1 MKKSGNIMF
10 KNLRQSIRNSLGRYV
25 AIIAIIALGA
35 SIFVGLRTTKSDMV
49 ATGQEYMDAQ
59 NMFDLRLLSTYGWS
73 LEDVERIAALDGVEA
88 AEGVITL
95 DVIASMG
102 AVQTESV
109 YKFYAIP
116 DNLDK
121 VYLQSGRMPESP
133 EECLLDG
140 HYASASALGT
150 TITVSDA
157 NTDATLDS
165 LKHHTLTVVGLVST
179 PLYMDISRGS
189 TTIGNG
195 TVFAYL
201 YLPRECF
208 DVDYYSEIHMTIPG
222 KHQVYSEEYNTAMED
237 MADRLEPLLEPIA
250 QERYER
256 VRREAEEAYAD
267 GLAEYQDGL
276 AEYEDG
282 RREAEEKLEDARLE
296 LLDAQAQVEENRRMI
311 ADGLAALEEGQA
323 ALEEGAITV
332 SQSRQSLAEAKAE
345 AYAQLTGANTE
356 LYENYKTVSSGLRQ
370 VEDGLIQINSGLSQL
385 DSGIAQLE
393 SGLTQLDVSI
403 TLMQTLVEV
412 MDTSI
417 RTAEMAIEQA
427 RQDGAVDEATIAKLE
442 ENLQRLREKQG
453 EYNDSYQ
460 ELLDRRAAY
469 GAQLSQLEA
478 QRAQVQ
484 AQKEELEAQ
493 RATLDEAME
502 QIDAGFLEL
511 EASQAELEK
520 QFAAAEAQIEAGQV
534 QIQTGQL
541 TLDRQRRVLEEGQAE
556 LAEAEEQLKEGWA
569 EYFAGKDEAAR
580 ELSDAQLQLC
590 GALVKLQDARRIID
604 EFRDPDV
611 YALGRTTNVGYL
623 ALDSNSD
630 IVAGV
635 AKVFPAFFLLV
646 AALVCIT
653 TMTRMVEEERT
664 QIGTLKALGYSSFSI
679 ISKYLLYAGSAAVLG
694 CTLGVVIGSVVFPL
708 ILWNAYCMILNL
720 TPHLVLHIDLWLC
733 VPVVLSYTAV
743 CLLVTW
749 YCCYRA
755 LKEVPAELIRPK
767 PPTSGKKI
775 FLEYLPFWNRI
786 SFLNKVM
793 LRNVFRYRQRLLMM
807 LVGIGGCMALLL
819 TGFGIRDSI
828 VDIVSY
834 QYAEVTQFDLEVRFA
849 EGMRPEEQADFRKEI
864 GRYVD
869 NIGFFYETSADMDF
883 ENSTK
888 TVSLISAGEDISSF
902 FDFHAGGEAVPTP
915 GPGQALLSI
924 GIAEKM
930 GIQVGDT
937 VTLRTADME
946 VLKVGV
952 SGIFDNHVYNYA
964 IVSPETVTAQWG
976 ETPENQMAFITVKDS
991 QDAHY
996 ASAKIIDYDGVMSV
1010 TVSQDMAEQ
1019 VSSMLQAMDLV
1030 VATVVFCAGMLAVT
1044 VLYNLTNIN
1053 ITERLREIATIKV
1066 LGFNAVETAAYVFK
1080 ENFLL
1085 TGLGALAGLG
1095 GGWLLLVFVMS
1106 QIQVDMVWFTARLLG
1121 VSYVLSILL
1130 TFLAAVLVDF
1140 VLYFKLERINMAEA
1154 LKSVE

>member
-102 AVQTESV
+102 AAQTGSV

-222 KHQVYSEEYNTAMED
+222 EHQVYSEEYNTAMED

-256 VRREAEEAYAD
+256 VRREAVEAYAD

-345 AYAQLTGANTE
+345 AYAQLTSANTE

-460 ELLDRRAAY
+460 ELLDKRATY

-590 GALVKLQDARRIID
+590 GALVKLQDARRTID

-869 NIGFFYETSADMDF
+869 NIGFFYETSVDMDF

-902 FDFHAGGEAVPTP
+902 FDFHTGGESVPTP

-930 GIQVGDT
+930 GIQVGDV

-946 VLKVGV
+946 VLKVEV

>member
-49 ATGQEYMDAQ
+49 ATGQEYMDTQ
-59 NMFDLRLLSTYGWS
+59 NMFDLRLLSTYGWN
-73 LEDVERIAALDGVEA
+73 LEDVERIAGLDGVEA

-95 DVIASMG
+95 DVIASQG
-102 AVQTESV
+102 EAQAESV

-116 DNLDK
+116 DTMDK

-133 EECLLDG
+133 DECLLDS
-140 HYASASALGT
+140 HYAGDAALGT
-150 TITVSDA
+150 AITVSGA
-157 NTDATLDS
+157 NAEATLDS
-165 LKHHTLTVVGLVST
+165 LKYHTLTVVGLVST

-201 YLPRECF
+201 YLPRDCF
-208 DVDYYSEIHMTIPG
+208 DVDYYSEIHVTIPG
-222 KHQVYSEEYNTAMED
+222 DYRVYTGEYNTAMEEA
-237 MADRLEPLLEPIA
+237 ADKLEPLLEPIA
-250 QERYER
+250 QERYEQ
-256 VRREAEEAYAD
+256 VRREAEDAYAD
-267 GLAEYQDGL
+267 GLEEYRDGL
-276 AEYEDG
+276 AEYLDG
-282 RREAEEKLEDARLE
+282 KREAEETLEEARLE
-296 LLDAQAQVEENRRMI
+296 LLDAQAQVEENRRLI
-311 ADGLAALEEGQA
+311 ADGLAALEAGQEE
-323 ALEEGAITV
+323 LEDGAITI

-345 AYAQLTGANTE
+345 AYAQLTAANAE

-385 DSGIAQLE
+385 DSGIAQLQ

-417 RTAEMAIEQA
+417 QTAEMAIEQA
-427 RQDGAVDEATIAKLE
+427 RQDGTVDEATIAKLE

-453 EYNDSYQ
+453 SYNATYQ
-460 ELLDRRAAY
+460 ELLGQRASY
-469 GAQLSQLEA
+469 GEQLSQLEA
-478 QRAQVQ
+478 QRGQVQ
-484 AQKEELEAQ
+484 AQKEALEAQ
-493 RATLDEAME
+493 RATLDDAMA

-511 EASQAELEK
+511 EASQADLEK
-520 QFAAAEAQIEAGQV
+520 QFATAEAQIEAGQV

-541 TLDRQRRVLEEGQAE
+541 TLDRQRRALEEGQAE
-556 LAEAEEQLKEGWA
+556 LAEAEEALEAGWA
-569 EYFAGKDEAAR
+569 EYFEGKDKAAR
-580 ELSDAQLQLC
+580 ELAEAQLQLC
-590 GALVKLQDARRIID
+590 GALVKLQDGRRTID
-604 EFRDPDV
+604 AFRDPDV

-694 CTLGVVIGSVVFPL
+694 CTLGVVAGSVVFPL

-720 TPHLVLHIDLWLC
+720 TPHLVLHIDWWLC

-767 PPTSGKKI
+767 PPTTGKKI
-775 FLEYLPFWNRI
+775 FLEYLPFWDRF

-819 TGFGIRDSI
+819 TGFGVRDSI

-834 QYAEVTQFDLEVRFA
+834 QFAEVTTFDLEARFT
-849 EGMRPEEQADFRKEI
+849 EGMRPEEQEDFRREI

-869 NIGFFYETSADMDF
+869 QIGFFYETSAEMDF
-883 ENSTK
+883 GSRTK
-888 TVSLISAGEDISSF
+888 DVNLIAAGEDIKAF
-902 FDFHAGGEAVPTP
+902 FDLHAGSAPVELP
-915 GPGQALLSI
+915 GPGKALLSV

-930 GIQVGDT
+930 GVHEGDT

-946 VLKVGV
+946 VLEVEV

-964 IVSPETVTAQWG
+964 IVSPETVADQWG
-976 ETPENQMAFITVKDS
+976 EAPENQMAFITVKDS

-1019 VSSMLQAMDLV
+1019 VSSMLKAMDLV